1 MTLFDRYLLRQFLFS
16 YCASFLSL
24 LAMYIVIDVF
34 TKFEEFTA
42 PDAVKVAIKKERHAT
57 ESTRETAAKPI
68 KTSSLFDQLRTFGRN
83 VTVYYM
89 YRIPVFYQRINGI
102 VLLLAAAFT
111 LGLME
116 RNNELMPILSAGIP
130 LGRLLV
136 PIGGITIFFLAVGVF
151 NTELLIPRCAD
162 NLLRQAE
169 DPLGKRPLQVPGTF
183 DARRIHVEARV
194 AYPQQKMIQFA
205 RVTLP
210 AEIFGSSMHL
220 TSQEMFYRPGNNAEE
235 HGWIMNGCSP
245 ALLPTNLPYL
255 HNIQPG
261 QIFLQ
266 TDLTYERLTRR
277 PNWFLYQ
284 STLRLLDIVENE
296 TGTSQRSAI
305 IVHVH
310 QRLLAPVLDLLLL
323 LLGLPLV
330 ASRSEWNIFIKVGG
344 CLLMFALL
352 QGLGIAGTMLSKS
365 DLLEPSFAAWFPL
378 FLLGPLVPPMLG
390 AMRT

>member
-24 LAMYIVIDVF
+24 LAMYMVIDVF

-42 PDAVKVAIKKERHAT
+42 PDAARVALKKERHAT
-57 ESTRETAAKPI
+57 ESTRETSRTTI
-68 KTSSLFDQLRTFGRN
+68 KSIPLFEQLKVFARN

-89 YRIPVFYQRINGI
+89 YRIPVFFQRINGI

-111 LGLME
+111 LGWMD

-136 PIGGITIFFLAVGVF
+136 PIGGITVLLLVVGVL
-151 NTELLIPRCAD
+151 NTELLIPRCAEH
-162 NLLRQAE
+162 LLRQAE

-183 DARRIHVEARV
+183 DWRRIHVEARV

-210 AEIFGSSMHL
+210 ADIFGSSMHI
-220 TSQEMFYRPGNNAEE
+220 TSQEMFYRPGNSPEE
-235 HGWIMNGCSP
+235 HGWIMNGCNP
-245 ALLPTNLPYL
+245 ALLPVNLPYL

-284 STLRLLDIVENE
+284 PTLQLLDVVENE

-323 LLGLPLV
+323 MLGLPLI
-330 ASRSEWNIFIKVGG
+330 ASRSEWNIYIKVGG
-344 CLLMFALL
+344 CLLIFAAM

-365 DLLEPSFAAWFPL
+365 ELLEASFAAWFPL
-378 FLLGPLVPPMLG
+378 LLLGPMVPPMLMS
-390 AMRT
+390 MRT